1 MMFGPMSALAEPARS
16 EQPREVTLD
25 VVRRDREIRGL
36 VDQANR
42 AMALAG
48 YTEHGRRHAGIT
60 GNRARD
66 LLLDLGYDPRVA
78 ELAAIGAYLHDV
90 GNSINRHSHPTA
102 GATMVYPVLLRL
114 GMRQEEA
121 LEVCGAIG
129 THEDDVDDPVSP
141 VTAAVMIADKSD
153 VHRSRVHNPNR
164 NTFDIHDRVNFA
176 TTASHLRTDTETRL
190 VTLDLQIDS
199 SFASVVEYF
208 EIFLGRMV
216 TCRRAA
222 QLLDATFAL
231 TINGQRLL

>member
-1 MMFGPMSALAEPARS
+1 MSALAESRPEA
-16 EQPREVTLD
+16 PREVSLD
-25 VVRRDREIRGL
+25 LVRRDREVRGL

-48 YTEHGRRHAGIT
+48 YTEHGRRHAGIS

-66 LLLDLGYDPRVA
+66 LLLELGYHARTA

-90 GNSINRHSHPTA
+90 GNAINRHSHPTA
-102 GATMVYPVLLRL
+102 GATLVYPILVRL
-114 GMRQEEA
+114 GMGQEEA

-164 NTFDIHDRVNFA
+164 STFDIHDRVNYA
-176 TTASHLRTDTETRL
+176 TTASHLRTEPEPRI
-190 VTLDLQIDS
+190 VTLDLQIDT

-216 TCRRAA
+216 MCRRAA
-222 QLLDATFAL
+222 ELLDATFSL
-231 TINGQRLL
+231 SINGQRLL

>member
-1 MMFGPMSALAEPARS
+1 MSALPESRPEA
-16 EQPREVTLD
+16 PREVTLE
-25 VVRRDREIRGL
+25 VVRRDREVRGL

-48 YTEHGRRHAGIT
+48 YTEHGRRHAGIS

-66 LLLDLGYDPRVA
+66 LLSELGYHPRVA
-78 ELAAIGAYLHDV
+78 ELAANGAYLHDI
-90 GNSINRHSHPTA
+90 GNPINRHTHPTA
-102 GATMVYPVLLRL
+102 GATLVYPILVRL
-114 GMRQEEA
+114 GMPQEEA

-164 NTFDIHDRVNFA
+164 STFDIHDRVNYA
-176 TTASHLRTDTETRL
+176 TTASHLRTEPETRI
-190 VTLDLQIDS
+190 VTLDLQIDTT
-199 SFASVVEYF
+199 FASVVEYF

-216 TCRRAA
+216 MCRRAA
-222 QLLDATFAL
+222 QLLDATFSL
-231 TINGQRLL
+231 SINGQRLL